1 MVRKYFS
8 ICLLLFCVCLA
19 ATPSRAQ
26 LPSVADRSQ
35 VSATEFDVNG
45 LKVIV
50 KQRPK
55 ARTVAVGL
63 FFRGGSA
70 NLSAS
75 NAGIES
81 LLLNVATDAS
91 LRFPRLQLRAEL
103 ARMAT
108 SISSGANLDYSALS
122 LACLRENFDR
132 SWEIFGDVALHPALT
147 PDDVGLE
154 KSHMIANLKGSE
166 DDPDSFLQTLQAQ
179 ADYIGH
185 PYENPPDGTVASLQE
200 LTVADLRAYHQRI
213 MQTSRLLLVLVGDL
227 DLADLRAKVTK
238 TFGQLP
244 RGTFVST
251 PARPFTFA
259 APTIM
264 VTQRA
269 LPTNYIQ
276 GIFAAPPF
284 TSIDTDALLVATTIL
299 QDRLF
304 EEIRVKRQL
313 SYAPSAFFWTRGA
326 PAGGVYAT
334 AVDVN
339 QTVGIM
345 RDEIARLQR
354 ESVTSEDISSVA
366 AQYLTRYYLSEETSA
381 AQAGELA
388 QYELIGGGWRRAET
402 MVERI
407 RSVTPGDVQRVA
419 QQYMKNLQFVVL
431 GNDSLVNRQVFL
443 APAQR

>member
-1 MVRKYFS
+1 MVRKRLPVF
-8 ICLLLFCVCLA
+8 LLLLGACVAETHARPPQTSA
-19 ATPSRAQ
+19 AQAG
-26 LPSVADRSQ
+26 V
-35 VSATEFDVNG
+35 TEFDVNG

-50 KQRPK
+50 KSRPK
-55 ARTVAVGL
+55 ARTLAVGL
-63 FFRGGSA
+63 FLRGGSS
-70 NLSAS
+70 NLTAA
-75 NAGIES
+75 NAGIEA

-91 LRFPRLQLRAEL
+91 ARFPRQQLRTEL

-108 SISSGANLDYSALS
+108 SISSGTNLDYSVLS

-132 SWEIFGDVALHPALT
+132 SWDVFADVALHPALT
-147 PDDVGLE
+147 PEDTELE
-154 KSHMIANLKGSE
+154 KSHMITSLKSNQ
-166 DDPDSFLQTLQAQ
+166 DDPDNFLQTLQAQ
-179 ADYIGH
+179 AAFAGH
-185 PYENPPDGTVASLQE
+185 PYENPPEGTPASLQK
-200 LTVADLRAYHQRI
+200 LTAADLRAYHQKI
-213 MQTSRLLLVLVGDL
+213 MQTSRLLLVAVGDF

-238 TFGQLP
+238 TFGQVP
-244 RGTFVST
+244 RGAYVSA
-251 PARPFTFA
+251 PARPFSFA
-259 APTIM
+259 APGIV

-284 TSIDTDALLVATTIL
+284 TSSDTDALLVATTIL
-299 QDRLF
+299 NDRLF

-339 QTVGIM
+339 QTAGIM

-354 ESVTSEDISSVA
+354 DTVTAADISSVA
-366 AQYLTRYYLSEETSA
+366 AQYLTRYYMAEETSA

-402 MVERI
+402 MVDRI
-407 RSVTPGDVQRVA
+407 RGVTPADVQRVA

-431 GNDSLVNRQVFL
+431 GNQSLVNKQAFS
-443 APAQR
+443 APAQ